1 MMQANSGGASPP
13 NAKPH
18 QRANWQGL
26 GNQNQQTNYSKSA
39 ADCLHELRNVMLAT
53 IGSAPDYLSAS
64 GKLTR
69 FDTLKKGDKAGWY
82 VAHLTRW
89 GMVARFG
96 DWHDGY
102 PHHYTSFEAN
112 KLNKQDLAELKK
124 LQQQQAQARQIEQ
137 EAAHNAAQ
145 AKAIERWTKARPASH
160 AHPYLMR
167 KQIQAHGVRQLGD
180 LLLVPI
186 HDLEGQLLNLQTIAT
201 DGQKRFLTGGRK
213 RGLGYLMGAMDNA
226 KTLIICEGFAT
237 GASLYEAYQ
246 QPVLVAFDA
255 GNLLPVAQAYRNA
268 YPYLTLII
276 GADNDRSK
284 PINTGVIKAKEVQAK
299 VTGVDVII
307 PDFPPRA
314 PANLSD
320 FNDLANWISMEATV

>member
-1 MMQANSGGASPP
+1 MMQFNSGGASPP

-64 GKLTR
+64 GKLIR
-69 FDTLKKGDKAGWY
+69 FDTIKKGDRAGWY

-137 EAAHNAAQ
+137 ETAHNAAQ
-145 AKAIERWTKARPASH
+145 AKAIELWTKARPASH
-160 AHPYLMR
+160 AHPYLIM
-167 KQIQAHGVRQLGD
+167 KQIQAHGAKQLGD

-186 HDLEGQLLNLQTIAT
+186 HDLDGQLVNLQTIAT
-201 DGQKRFLTGGRK
+201 DGQKRFLSGGRK
-213 RGLGYLMGAMDNA
+213 RGLGYLMGTLDQA
-226 KTLIICEGFAT
+226 TQLIICEGFAT

-255 GNLLPVAQAYRNA
+255 GNLLPAAQAYRNA

-307 PDFPPRA
+307 PDFPTRA

-320 FNDLANWISMEATV
+320 FNDLANWLSMEVTV

>member
-13 NAKPH
+13 NAKPY

-26 GNQNQQTNYSKSA
+26 KNQNQQTDYSKSA
-39 ADCLHELRNVMLAT
+39 ADCLHELRNAMLAT

-82 VAHLTRW
+82 VAHFTRW
-89 GMVARFG
+89 GMVARYG
-96 DWHDGY
+96 DWRDGY
-102 PHHYTSFEAN
+102 PYKWTSFDPSS
-112 KLNKQDLAELKK
+112 LNKRDLADLKR
-124 LQQQQAQARQIEQ
+124 LQQQQVQARQSEQ
-137 EAAHNAAQ
+137 EAVHNAAQ
-145 AKAIERWTKARPASH
+145 AKAIELWTKARPASH
-160 AHPYLMR
+160 AYPYLMR
-167 KQIQAHGVRQLGD
+167 KKIQAHGTRQLRD
-180 LLLVPI
+180 SLLAPI
-186 HDLEGQLLNLQTIAT
+186 HDLDGQLWNLQIIAP
-201 DGQKRFLTGGRK
+201 DGQKRFLSGGRK
-213 RGLGYLMGAMDNA
+213 RGLGYLMGAMDKA
-226 KTLIICEGFAT
+226 KALIICEGFAT

-284 PINTGVIKAKEVQAK
+284 PINTGVVKAKEVQAK
-299 VTGVDVII
+299 VSGVDVII

-320 FNDLANWISMEATV
+320 FNDLANWLSMEATV